1 MSLRFFLPILF
12 LTSLATGCKQDLP
25 SQLEEPS
32 VFGTVQEVNTRVSEK
47 QLIYQAGQDPYKL
60 NWGTA
65 TGYYVKVDEVTYPVL
80 WDEADKFKALKVG
93 DKVNLHPSEFISC
106 VGENDLK
113 PSCHRLMRI
122 FKSDRRINP
131 LQH

>member
-1 MSLRFFLPILF
+1 MRTLTILLLALPL
-12 LTSLATGCKQDLP
+12 LAGCKQELP
-25 SQLEEPS
+25 SKLEEPN
-32 VFGTVQEVNTRVSEK
+32 VFGTIQEIKTVQSEK
-47 QLIYQAGQDPYKL
+47 QLIYQGGADPYKQ

-65 TGYYVKVDEVTYPVL
+65 TGYYVKVDDVLYPVL
-80 WDEADKFKALKVG
+80 WDEAEKLKGLKPG

-113 PSCHRLMRI
+113 PSCHRMMRV
-122 FKSDRRINP
+122 FKGERRVNP